1 MRVIGF
7 STGALAKGD
16 FTAAIEMLL
25 GKGINAVELSALRS
39 RELGPLV
46 SALPTL
52 PLRSFSYV
60 SLHVPSNFSGQEE
73 DDIIQLLLDA
83 RSKVHAF
90 VLHPDTIHNVV
101 NWKVFGDKLLI
112 ENMDKRK
119 PGGRTAEEL
128 TKYFEQLPEA
138 GLCFDI
144 GHARQVDS
152 SMNTAYTI
160 LQAHGSRLREVHISH
175 VNTQSKHDPL
185 TYDAILS
192 FQELAHLIPENIPVI
207 IESSI
212 RPENISEE
220 VHKTKL
226 ALSLQVANNL
236 VHAD

>member
-16 FTAAIEMLL
+16 FRLAIELLL
-25 GKGINAVELSALRS
+25 GRGIAAVELSALRS
-39 RELGPLV
+39 QELGPLV
-46 SALPTL
+46 SALRTL
-52 PLRSFSYV
+52 PLKSFSYV
-60 SLHVPSNFSGQEE
+60 SLHVPSNFQRDEE
-73 DDIIQLLLDA
+73 DSILQPLLEAQKMID
-83 RSKVHAF
+83 AF
-90 VLHPDTIHNVV
+90 VLHPDTTHDVIK
-101 NWKVFGDKLLI
+101 WRALGEKLLI

-128 TKYFEQLPEA
+128 AKYFDLLPEA

-152 SMNTAYTI
+152 SMNTAYMI
-160 LQAHGSRLREVHISH
+160 LQEHGSRLREVHISH

-192 FQELAHLIPENIPVI
+192 FQELAYLIPEDVPVI

-212 RPENISEE
+212 RPENIAEE
-220 VHKTKL
+220 VKKTEQ
-226 ALSLQVANNL
+226 ALDLHVSNNF